1 MQRLIIVHVQLPFF
15 RVLPSNAL
23 VTYDEIP
30 KAMAPT
36 HSREKP
42 VRLAWLVGLKAF
54 ETESSD
60 IVAAYRQ
67 EKKDHSRTL
76 FTTPARRIKKKAR
89 AMKRLVVLYSDA
101 DNSSDNRDAFRIIR

>member
-1 MQRLIIVHVQLPFF
+1 MQRLIIVHVQLLFF

-23 VTYDEIP
+23 VVNDEIP

-36 HSREKP
+36 HSRENP

-60 IVAAYRQ
+60 MIAIRQ

-76 FTTPARRIKKKAR
+76 FTTPASMIKKKAR

>member
-1 MQRLIIVHVQLPFF
+1 MQRLIIVNDQLLFF
-15 RVLPSNAL
+15 RVLPSNAF
-23 VTYDEIP
+23 VMYEEIP
-30 KAMAPT
+30 KTMAPT

-60 IVAAYRQ
+60 IGTMQ

-76 FTTPARRIKKKAR
+76 FTTPASMIKKKAR
-89 AMKRLVVLYSDA
+89 AMNRLDVLYSDA
-101 DNSSDNRDAFRIIR
+101 DNSPDNRDAFRIIR